1 MVQRR
6 QDLKQASK
14 WGRGWEALPVRESQG
29 AELEG
34 SISGRELT
42 WRHSQRRLAAASS
55 STLPAQSAVDNNNN
69 GKLQPPIKIQVVDS
83 GANWM
88 RTSQLETR
96 LLIVSQLISVSL
108 ISGSGCLMFEPYK
121 STRLVP
127 ISLYNSSSPSSTEM
141 CSCNGVLLCTTLY
154 TGQTG

>member
-1 MVQRR
+1 MAQRR

-88 RTSQLETR
+88 RTSQLVRNPPLDRESTDFGLTDFRFR
-96 LLIVSQLISVSL
+96 LSDV
-108 ISGSGCLMFEPYK
+108 
-121 STRLVP
+121 
-127 ISLYNSSSPSSTEM
+127 
-141 CSCNGVLLCTTLY
+141 
-154 TGQTG
+154 